1 MTLHQDTKPVYGP
14 YGSWPSVC
22 DRTALDEIDLYG
34 DLLSFI
40 AAAEQAGSAGDA
52 DGPVVRLSWDEIDAA
67 LGVARV
73 RPRPDELR

>member
-1 MTLHQDTKPVYGP
+1 VTLHQDTKPVYGP

-40 AAAEQAGSAGDA
+40 AAAERSADTDA
-52 DGPVVRLSWDEIDAA
+52 DGAAGRLSWEEIDAA

-73 RPRPDELR
+73 RPRADELP

>member
-1 MTLHQDTKPVYGP
+1 MTLHRENKPVYGP

-40 AAAEQAGSAGDA
+40 AAT
-52 DGPVVRLSWDEIDAA
+52 DGGVAPNGRLSWDEIDAA
-67 LGVARV
+67 LGLDKVSGTDSGAG
-73 RPRPDELR
+73 LRTG